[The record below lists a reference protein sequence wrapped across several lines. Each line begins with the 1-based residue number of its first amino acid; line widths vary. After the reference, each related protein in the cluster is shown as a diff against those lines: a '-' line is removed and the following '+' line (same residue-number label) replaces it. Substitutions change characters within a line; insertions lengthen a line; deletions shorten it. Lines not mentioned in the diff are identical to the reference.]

1 MARRASTNGPDG
13 LVLID
18 KSPGWTSHDVV
29 AKLRGVL
36 GTRKIGHAGTLDPD
50 ATGLLVIGVGR
61 ATRLLRFATALSKTY
76 EAHIAL
82 GVETTTL
89 DASGEV
95 VATHDMSDVT
105 QEAVQEAAA
114 QLTGDIL
121 QVPPMVSAIK
131 IEGQRLYELARA
143 GVEVERQA
151 RPVTVSRFDVWPLA
165 GQDQVYYAEID
176 CSSGTYIRT
185 LAADLGHL
193 LGGGAHLQWLRRSAI
208 GTYNVDQASTVEAP
222 QLLPMAEAV
231 RGMSQ
236 WIVSDE
242 QAALVKNG
250 RMFPLGDLA
259 EIGSSPWAVFSST
272 DELLA
277 VYEPTA
283 NGMAKPTVVLA
294 S

>member
-272 DELLA
+272 GELLA

>member
-95 VATHDMSDVT
+95 VATHDMSGVT
-105 QEAVQEAAA
+105 PEAVQEAAA

-272 DELLA
+272 GELLA

>member
-1 MARRASTNGPDG
+1 VARRANTNGPDG

-61 ATRLLRFATALSKTY
+61 ATRLLRFATSLSKTY
-76 EAHIAL
+76 EAYIAL

-105 QEAVQEAAA
+105 PEAVQEAAA

-151 RPVTVSRFDVWPLA
+151 RPVTVSRFDVSPLA
-165 GQDQVYYAEID
+165 GQDHVYYAEID

-208 GTYNVDQASTVEAP
+208 GTYNVDQASAVEAP

-272 DELLA
+272 GELLA